1 MIILLCFI
9 ASFIKV
15 CSHELP
21 WSHLLEETGLYFL
34 YTIGYGSL
42 EQDTVLQQVFAM
54 IGIISL
60 SLMGT
65 FLTINLFWRIDD
77 VKIRPTIEWKKEKEH
92 SYLTFEIQNKGRSI
106 CDLKATFMTYDASG
120 NLIAQNLEEYTY
132 PLLVHGAKWIMTM
145 NLKETFWY
153 QTLKTMLENDQVSLY
168 MTFSLVDVKTG
179 QSSIKVVSW
188 KVKDLVSDELETLT
202 LNIKNPII
210 HLPLEKLQVVGY
222 QSVVQKLDDAGMSYE
237 FSKKKDS
244 FAMLYFSYHDEK
256 ENWNRYDANKTNFCF
271 EIDSM
276 KEAIVTI
283 ELKGNGTILKKNIS

>member
-77 VKIRPTIEWKKEKEH
+77 VKIRPTIE
-92 SYLTFEIQNKGRSI
+92 
-106 CDLKATFMTYDASG
+106 
-120 NLIAQNLEEYTY
+120 
-132 PLLVHGAKWIMTM
+132 
-145 NLKETFWY
+145 
-153 QTLKTMLENDQVSLY
+153 
-168 MTFSLVDVKTG
+168 
-179 QSSIKVVSW
+179 
-188 KVKDLVSDELETLT
+188 
-202 LNIKNPII
+202 
-210 HLPLEKLQVVGY
+210 
-222 QSVVQKLDDAGMSYE
+222 
-237 FSKKKDS
+237 
-244 FAMLYFSYHDEK
+244 
-256 ENWNRYDANKTNFCF
+256 
-271 EIDSM
+271 
-276 KEAIVTI
+276 
-283 ELKGNGTILKKNIS
+283 